1 MSIDLEGLSA
11 KQLEAVIARAK
22 KRQDALKQRRPLATV
37 RKKITALAKAD
48 GYTIAEL
55 FGDDIARAN
64 AGSAPAA
71 KRAARKSTKGR
82 TLGKV
87 APKYRNPDNPKETWS
102 GRGMQPRWLA
112 EQVRRGKSAA
122 YFLISAKP
130 TPKPSK
136 PGRRLV
142 KATDA

>member
-22 KRQDALKQRRPLATV
+22 KRQDALKQRKPIATV
-37 RKKITALAKAD
+37 RKKLVALAKAD

-55 FGDDIARAN
+55 FGEDG
-64 AGSAPAA
+64 AGADAAPAPAA

-82 TLGKV
+82 SLGKV
-87 APKYRNPDNPKETWS
+87 APKYRNPDNPKDTWS

-122 YFLISAKP
+122 DFLIAATL
-130 TPKPSK
+130 TPKPPQ
-136 PGRRLV
+136 PGRRVV
-142 KATDA
+142 KAADA

>member
-22 KRQDALKQRRPLATV
+22 KRQDALKQRKPIATV
-37 RKKITALAKAD
+37 RRKLIALARSD

-55 FGDDIARAN
+55 FGEDGTEAAP
-64 AGSAPAA
+64 APAA

-82 TLGKV
+82 ALGKV
-87 APKYRNPDNPKETWS
+87 APKYRNPDNPRETWS

-122 YFLISAKP
+122 DFLISATL
-130 TPKPSK
+130 TPKPAQT
-136 PGRRLV
+136 GRRVV
-142 KATDA
+142 KAADA

>member
-22 KRQDALKQRRPLATV
+22 KRQDALKQRKPIAVV
-37 RKKITALAKAD
+37 RKKLVALAKAD

-55 FGDDIARAN
+55 FGDD
-64 AGSAPAA
+64 AGAGAEVAPPA
-71 KRAARKSTKGR
+71 KRAARKSGKGR
-82 TLGKV
+82 ALGKV
-87 APKYRNPDNPKETWS
+87 APKYRNPDHPKETWS

-122 YFLISAKP
+122 DFLISAP
-130 TPKPSK
+130 LTPKPSK
-136 PGRRLV
+136 SGRRVV
-142 KATDA
+142 KAADA

>member
-22 KRQDALKQRRPLATV
+22 KRQDALKQRKPIAAV
-37 RKKITALAKAD
+37 RKKLVAMAKAD

-55 FGDDIARAN
+55 FGEAAMAN
-64 AGSAPAA
+64 TEPAPV
-71 KRAARKSTKGR
+71 KRAPRKSTKGR

-87 APKYRNPDNPKETWS
+87 APKYRNPENPKETWS

-112 EQVRRGKSAA
+112 EQVKRGKSAA
-122 YFLISAKP
+122 DFLISAKP
-130 TPKPSK
+130 TPKPPQ
-136 PGRRLV
+136 PGRRVV
-142 KATDA
+142 KAADA